1 VAYGVMKEGARM
13 NQPSME
19 TNHVIQLIFGLLF
32 LIVLAA
38 GGFLFANYQRLFG
51 PDPNMPSEN
60 SSSRAYTK
68 VQVFVVWVHALIL
81 TGAFALLLH

>member
-1 VAYGVMKEGARM
+1 
-13 NQPSME
+13 ME
-19 TNHVIQLIFGLLF
+19 TNHVIQIIFGLLF
-32 LIVLAA
+32 IIVLLA
-38 GGFLFANYQRLFG
+38 GGFLLANYNRLFG

-68 VQVFVVWVHALIL
+68 VQVAVIWIHALVL

>member
-1 VAYGVMKEGARM
+1 
-13 NQPSME
+13 ME
-19 TNHVIQLIFGLLF
+19 PNHVIQIIFGIFF

-60 SSSRAYTK
+60 SSSRAYSK
-68 VQVFVVWVHALIL
+68 VQIFVVWLHALAL

>member
-1 VAYGVMKEGARM
+1 
-13 NQPSME
+13 ME

-32 LIVLAA
+32 LGVLAA
-38 GGFLFANYQRLFG
+38 GVFLFANYQRLFG

-60 SSSRAYTK
+60 SSSRAYSR
-68 VQVFVVWVHALIL
+68 VQILVVWLHALAL